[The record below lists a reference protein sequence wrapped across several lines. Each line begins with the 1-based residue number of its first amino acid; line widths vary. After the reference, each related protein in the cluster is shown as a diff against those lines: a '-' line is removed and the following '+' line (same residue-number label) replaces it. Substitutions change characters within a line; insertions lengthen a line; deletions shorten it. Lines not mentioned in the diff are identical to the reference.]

1 MKKQTILI
9 ALQFL
14 LPLCSVLNMTAADQT
29 QKQTVVYKQAG
40 SLEIKA
46 DVYHYADSKAR
57 PAVVSLH
64 GGALIMGHRGNLSNA
79 VKDFA
84 FTNGYVLVSFDYRLA
99 PETKLPAIIEDI
111 EDALRWLRREGPKR
125 FHLDPERIAVTGGSA
140 GGYLTL
146 ATGYR
151 VQPRPRVLL
160 AFFGYGDLIGDWYA
174 TPSPHPRHNQRKIS
188 ADEAWQQV
196 SGPAV
201 ADARERKGDGGIFY
215 NFCRQSGLWPKAVS
229 GWDPR
234 NESEKFFPFM
244 PVKNVTRDYPP
255 VALIHGTADTDVP
268 FEQSQMMA
276 KELQKHGVPV
286 QFHQIAGAEHG
297 LSGGDRGEIEAAE
310 RKAFEFVKFH
320 LTHP

>member
-1 MKKQTILI
+1 MKTQTILI

-14 LPLCSVLNMTAADQT
+14 LPLCNVLSMTAADQT
-29 QKQTVVYKQAG
+29 KKQTVDYKQAG

-46 DVYHYADSKAR
+46 DVYHYADSKVR
-57 PAVVSLH
+57 PTVVLLH
-64 GGALIMGHRGNLSNA
+64 GGALIMGHRENLSNA

-140 GGYLTL
+140 GAYLTL

-234 NESEKFFPFM
+234 NESEKFYPFM
-244 PVKNVTRDYPP
+244 PVKNVTREYPP
-255 VALIHGTADTDVP
+255 TALIHGTADTDVP
-268 FEQSQMMA
+268 FEQSRMMA
-276 KELQKHGVPV
+276 KELLKYGVPF

-297 LSGGDRGEIEAAE
+297 LSGGDPAAIEEAQ